1 MTSLLRLQREPS
13 DMGATIGG
21 LYLNDRWIMW
31 TLEDGI
37 REPVRPAGGI
47 VTAEWVTSWKINRK
61 TCIPQGRYQVGLTL
75 SARFGV
81 VLPEIMNV
89 PGFSGIRIHSGNT
102 VDDTDGCILVG
113 SSRGDRKIYD
123 SRHAL
128 EWLMMQLQPMEA
140 IVIDVQNPPGLHLE
154 VNRRVV

>member
-13 DMGATIGG
+13 DMGVTIGG

-37 REPVRPAGGI
+37 REPARPVGGI
-47 VTAEWVTSWKINRK
+47 ITAEWVQSWKINRK
-61 TCIPQGRYQVGLTL
+61 TCIPAGRYQVGLTL

-81 VLPEIMNV
+81 VLPEVMNV
-89 PGFSGIRIHSGNT
+89 PGFTGIRIHSGNS